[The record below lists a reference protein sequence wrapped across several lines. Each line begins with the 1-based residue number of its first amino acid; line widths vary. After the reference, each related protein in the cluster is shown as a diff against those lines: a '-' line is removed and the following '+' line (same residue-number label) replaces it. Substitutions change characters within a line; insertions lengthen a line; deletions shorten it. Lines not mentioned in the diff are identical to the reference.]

1 MKTTVLGATGFIGN
15 RIVEALR
22 ESGADVVVA
31 SRKTGVDAM
40 TGQGLDEA
48 VSGSTTLIDV
58 TNAPSYEE
66 AEI

>member
-1 MKTTVLGATGFIGN
+1 MKTTVLGGTGFIGT

-22 ESGADVVVA
+22 ESDSEVVVA
-31 SRKTGVDAM
+31 SRKMGVDAM

-48 VSGSTTLIDV
+48 ISGSTTLIDV
-58 TNAPSYEE
+58 TNAPSYDE